1 MLWGL
6 PVPRAAQCR
15 EAQCAV
21 SEDCGQQLSP
31 GKGRRS
37 GCPSRTKSCGVFLPH
52 LGTIIEDSGGDDGRS
67 RACTGQGE
75 SKLAA
80 LPSTA
85 VFASFFDS
93 AESSPCDE
101 EAFVTPPSSP
111 PTADV
116 WLQWFED

>member
-101 EAFVTPPSSP
+101 EAN
-111 PTADV
+111 
-116 WLQWFED
+116 